1 LKLQVCVKSCADHLD
16 RGFHWKI
23 RETWGQ
29 SLDVKFF
36 IGDTMRKHEP
46 DEVILACPDDYHSL
60 PLKTREICKWATGK
74 MIDYLFICDTD
85 TYVIPSKLLTC
96 GFEKYDY
103 AGKIDREL
111 GVPFAYQAIDRD
123 GQSTFYPRCFAWAS
137 GGYGYFLSRKAFTI
151 IADKTPAGWPE
162 DLIVGQFLGPLYA
175 TGEITM
181 LNIPGGSVSEHFP
194 SHLYK
199 SGYDL
204 SFNWMEQ
211 MREKHS

>member
-1 LKLQVCVKSCADHLD
+1 MSLLVAVKSCADHLD

-23 RETWGQ
+23 RETWGTG
-29 SLDVKFF
+29 LDVKFF

-85 TYVIPSKLLTC
+85 TYVIPSKLLAC
-96 GFEKYDY
+96 GFDKFDY
-103 AGKIDREL
+103 AGKIDREF

-123 GQSTFYPRCFAWAS
+123 GQSTFYPRCWPWAS

-151 IADKTPAGWPE
+151 IADKTPVGWAE
-162 DLIVGQFLGPLYA
+162 DLWIGQVLSQLYL

-194 SHLYK
+194 SHVFK

-211 MREKHS
+211 MRAKHS